1 MPAGAGVMKYERVE
15 MFYHRNPDVV
25 TKFVSL
31 YSDRNEAMVAHAVG
45 TYSIPPKRER

>member
-1 MPAGAGVMKYERVE
+1 
-15 MFYHRNPDVV
+15 
-25 TKFVSL
+25 VSL